1 MQTLERFFLFVT
13 GDQPERFEKANSSCA
28 DSVILDLENAVSS
41 EKKIIAR
48 ENALN
53 FMSNDEKVLI
63 AVRAKIVITSR
74 LAGSYPSVDGI
85 TTEFMKN
92 ELTIQNAIHPPQI
105 SHVNRAFSYLKQEI
119 EWVPQIMRLAQYPHG
134 AFSHEGQMVDK
145 PLLEKAKRIWLIAFS
160 KYMKESPMKA
170 LVCVKQVVDHNVRIR
185 IKRDY
190 SDVDISD
197 SKLSINPFDEIAV
210 EEAVRLKERGL
221 ISEVVV
227 VSIGNTG
234 VGDVLRTALAA
245 GADRAIHILTKN
257 SLTPLI
263 VAKTITAITRNE
275 KPDIILL
282 GKQAIDDD
290 CNQVGQM
297 LAALL
302 DLPQATNVS
311 EITISD
317 NSLTAVRE
325 VDGGLETL
333 NLSLPAVLTTDLRL
347 NTPRNI
353 SLPNVI
359 KAKKKP
365 VKEIDF
371 DSLGINPSSRLTI
384 IKVDE
389 PARRK
394 AGIIVPDINTLLD
407 KLKNEEKVI

>member
-1 MQTLERFFLFVT
+1 
-13 GDQPERFEKANSSCA
+13 
-28 DSVILDLENAVSS
+28 
-41 EKKIIAR
+41 
-48 ENALN
+48 
-53 FMSNDEKVLI
+53 
-63 AVRAKIVITSR
+63 
-74 LAGSYPSVDGI
+74 
-85 TTEFMKN
+85 
-92 ELTIQNAIHPPQI
+92 
-105 SHVNRAFSYLKQEI
+105 
-119 EWVPQIMRLAQYPHG
+119 
-134 AFSHEGQMVDK
+134 
-145 PLLEKAKRIWLIAFS
+145 
-160 KYMKESPMKA
+160 MKA

-185 IKRDY
+185 IKQDH

-234 VGDVLRTALAA
+234 VGDVLRTALAALAALAA

>member
-1 MQTLERFFLFVT
+1 MER
-13 GDQPERFEKANSSCA
+13 
-28 DSVILDLENAVSS
+28 SVMKGKWWINRYW
-41 EKKIIAR
+41 KKQKG
-48 ENALN
+48 
-53 FMSNDEKVLI
+53 F
-63 AVRAKIVITSR
+63 
-74 LAGSYPSVDGI
+74 
-85 TTEFMKN
+85 
-92 ELTIQNAIHPPQI
+92 
-105 SHVNRAFSYLKQEI
+105 
-119 EWVPQIMRLAQYPHG
+119 
-134 AFSHEGQMVDK
+134 
-145 PLLEKAKRIWLIAFS
+145 WLIAFS

-185 IKRDY
+185 IKRDH

-245 GADRAIHILTKN
+245 G
-257 SLTPLI
+257 
-263 VAKTITAITRNE
+263 
-275 KPDIILL
+275 ILL

>member
-1 MQTLERFFLFVT
+1 M
-13 GDQPERFEKANSSCA
+13 N
-28 DSVILDLENAVSS
+28 
-41 EKKIIAR
+41 
-48 ENALN
+48 
-53 FMSNDEKVLI
+53 
-63 AVRAKIVITSR
+63 
-74 LAGSYPSVDGI
+74 
-85 TTEFMKN
+85 
-92 ELTIQNAIHPPQI
+92 
-105 SHVNRAFSYLKQEI
+105 
-119 EWVPQIMRLAQYPHG
+119 
-134 AFSHEGQMVDK
+134 
-145 PLLEKAKRIWLIAFS
+145 
-160 KYMKESPMKA
+160 A

-185 IKRDY
+185 IKQDH

-234 VGDVLRTALAA
+234 VGDVLRTAL
-245 GADRAIHILTKN
+245 ADRAIHILTKN

-317 NSLTAVRE
+317 DSLTAVRE

>member
-1 MQTLERFFLFVT
+1 
-13 GDQPERFEKANSSCA
+13 
-28 DSVILDLENAVSS
+28 
-41 EKKIIAR
+41 
-48 ENALN
+48 
-53 FMSNDEKVLI
+53 
-63 AVRAKIVITSR
+63 
-74 LAGSYPSVDGI
+74 
-85 TTEFMKN
+85 
-92 ELTIQNAIHPPQI
+92 
-105 SHVNRAFSYLKQEI
+105 
-119 EWVPQIMRLAQYPHG
+119 
-134 AFSHEGQMVDK
+134 
-145 PLLEKAKRIWLIAFS
+145 
-160 KYMKESPMKA
+160 MKA

-185 IKRDY
+185 IKRDH

-347 NTPRNI
+347 NT
-353 SLPNVI
+353 
-359 KAKKKP
+359 
-365 VKEIDF
+365 
-371 DSLGINPSSRLTI
+371 
-384 IKVDE
+384 
-389 PARRK
+389 
-394 AGIIVPDINTLLD
+394 
-407 KLKNEEKVI
+407 EEYQLAECY